1 MSEPTKV
8 WLKGLISAAASG
20 STTGFGLLA
29 IKPELDA
36 IVFFEM
42 GGIGAIV
49 GVVNYLVRSPL
60 P

>member
-29 IKPELDA
+29 IKPELDTL
-36 IVFFEM
+36 VFFEM